1 MSFNYFVLCKVI
13 LIILYFVVDLNARI
27 AELQRDLDAKNNLID
42 GLEREL
48 AQIER
53 SNVARDTRRAAQ
65 LESRLKEIYYEIQRI
80 LQEQSRLYVQRAAN
94 IGVSEETLRETMR
107 KLDRE

>member
-1 MSFNYFVLCKVI
+1 M
-13 LIILYFVVDLNARI
+13 DLNARI
-27 AELQRDLDAKNNLID
+27 AELQRDLDANKNLKD

-65 LESRLKEIYYEIQRI
+65 LESRLKEIYLESERI
-80 LQEQSRLYVQRAAN
+80 IQEQSRLYIQRAAN

>member
-1 MSFNYFVLCKVI
+1 M
-13 LIILYFVVDLNARI
+13 DLNARI

-65 LESRLKEIYYEIQRI
+65 LESRLKEIHFEIQRI

>member
-1 MSFNYFVLCKVI
+1 M
-13 LIILYFVVDLNARI
+13 DLNARI
-27 AELQRDLDAKNNLID
+27 AELQRDLDANENLKD

-65 LESRLKEIYYEIQRI
+65 LESRLKEIYFEIQRI

>member
-1 MSFNYFVLCKVI
+1 M
-13 LIILYFVVDLNARI
+13 DLNARI

-80 LQEQSRLYVQRAAN
+80 LQEQSRLYIQRAAN

>member
-1 MSFNYFVLCKVI
+1 M
-13 LIILYFVVDLNARI
+13 DLNARI

-65 LESRLKEIYYEIQRI
+65 LESRLKEIYFEIQRI